1 MKEAFSYGLISKPE
15 IWVQILN
22 DRNLT
27 SHIYKEDVSIE
38 ICNRII
44 ATHFNELTAL
54 SERMHKSA

>member
-1 MKEAFSYGLISKPE
+1 MKVVY
-15 IWVQILN
+15 N

-44 ATHFNELTAL
+44 ATHFNELEAL
-54 SERMHKSA
+54 SKRLNK